1 MFCRFCGTENAD
13 NAPTCISCGNAL
25 TNPYQGTA
33 QGAVGPTPAAGK
45 PPNYLIQAI
54 LVTLCCCLPFGIV
67 AIVYADFSEPFMLS
81 LTVAISILAAMVI
94 AAVVGGAVPL
104 IFERL
109 NIDPAIA
116 AGPFVTTA
124 VDVLGI
130 LTYFSIATALLTI

>member
-25 TNPYQGTA
+25 TNPYQGTV

-67 AIVYADFSEPFMLS
+67 AIVYAAQVDSKWNAGDHQGAL
-81 LTVAISILAAMVI
+81 VASQNANKWGWIAFGLGVLVNIVAVGIQVLAI
-94 AAVVGGAVPL
+94 GAAQNAPGG
-104 IFERL
+104 F
-109 NIDPAIA
+109 
-116 AGPFVTTA
+116 
-124 VDVLGI
+124 
-130 LTYFSIATALLTI
+130 